1 MENTEQSSASAA
13 PQGAGGAKE
22 KIEKQARQLAYDT
35 RYKVR
40 QTMSQQSGS
49 KADPAAVRK
58 AYMAQLAKSPAA
70 PPVKARAKQMLIGEN
85 FVDTDELLSKNISS
99 AMEKVFVQGI
109 KKVEEE
115 VIEEDKGEKTFKVR
129 VTDKKTNNS
138 YVRNATRDKIRE
150 LRANP
155 NISSVEMTEYGEP
168 TKSEKYKGKSTA
180 AVKSG
185 KGDEVS
191 GKDTSIDLKKENYS
205 LKSENFDGFLELV
218 EKSKEEK
225 RKGKITGEGVDNTKL
240 VKVFPDDVKEGKAGA
255 AVGGAL
261 GNIAGRTIGAAVAGP
276 AGATVGKFAGAAL
289 GSAAGAK
296 KGKKKGAAAGGAL
309 GTVLPG
315 LGLGL
320 GSGLGGAIA
329 ASHELEGEENLDERV
344 GGSGTLVRQGVKY
357 GGKQG
362 GRAVQAGQDAAVSA
376 GKKAASSASQGNK
389 SKMVGSG
396 RVEKIGAL
404 AGGLAGGAAL
414 GVLDGPLPA
423 GEIAGGIVGSK
434 IGGKIG
440 RQVDKAGSAVK
451 KAVVGEGTYDNTKFP
466 DHDKKVAK
474 LRDKLSK
481 RGITDKKDQDEH
493 PQIDEGNQRD
503 PEGSKK
509 DRTYSKQPDPSKDGF
524 TGIGNMSIDDIKKMN
539 ARMKKEEVQ
548 EIDEVVGAALGAL
561 AANKFGLAATLGGAA
576 PAISKVV
583 GPQVAKAVTGKTA
596 ATALGAAGGEILDP
610 LKKKK
615 DKNPISAAAGGAV
628 GSVVHSKLV
637 GESKNTIKIV
647 VENPVQRAWNW
658 FVPPPESSANPNVRS
673 GKLQP
678 GLLQKPALDA
688 MNNTAAAINKPIKA
702 ISQGIQTAKTV
713 AKAAPV
719 AAGLGA
725 GIVAKGVVDKVM
737 GTGKEK
743 VKEDADYGD
752 EKETEPGTVCFDGGA
767 ALPATIKPIGDPREI
782 PTALNLIK
790 NKWRAKGLKM
800 SYEPKGDK
808 IDEGLGTALGGA
820 VGGSVGAGTVGAV
833 TGKKGRK
840 VKKAIGAGTGAA
852 VGNALLPG
860 PLGKAIGGYVGGK
873 LTDNYQPEKD
883 TIKDIITGDSIQEDE
898 KTAAAVS
905 RRTKELAS
913 KRRQKGYKDH
923 GYNAYRPGK
932 NERAGYKLADAQR
945 SSDSSPET
953 QSTKKKSPVG
963 TDTSQIGHYKK
974 RDEKVTVG
982 KRGGKLK
989 TPKYKLSFSQR
1000 VDHHSNKALNRRDP
1014 KQNPKHEANK

>member
-85 FVDTDELLSKNISS
+85 FVDTDELISKNISS

-240 VKVFPDDVKEGKAGA
+240 VKVFPDDVKEGKVGA
-255 AVGGAL
+255 AVGGTL
-261 GNIAGRTIGAAVAGP
+261 GNIAGKTIGGMVAGP
-276 AGATVGKFAGAAL
+276 VGHEVGKYVGGALGAGAM
-289 GSAAGAK
+289 AK
-296 KGKKKGAAAGGAL
+296 KGKKGRAAVGGAV
-309 GTVLPG
+309 GTLIPTGV
-315 LGLGL
+315 GL
-320 GSGLGGAIA
+320 GSGLGGALA
-329 ASHELEGEENLDERV
+329 ASHELEGEESLDERV
-344 GGSGTLVRQGVKY
+344 GGSGTLVRQGVKV

-362 GRAVQAGQDAAVSA
+362 GRAVQQGTTAATQA
-376 GKKAASSASQGNK
+376 GKAQVAKAQQGNK

-396 RVEKIGAL
+396 RAEKIGATVGGL
-404 AGGLAGGAAL
+404 AGGLAGVAIP
-414 GVLDGPLPA
+414 DGPAMVA
-423 GEIAGGIVGSK
+423 GELAGGYVGAK
-434 IGGKIG
+434 VGGKIG

-466 DHDKKVAK
+466 DHDEKVKK

-481 RGITDKKDQDEH
+481 RGITDKKEQDQH

-647 VENPVQRAWNW
+647 VEAPAKVPLKPTGNWLQDRWNE
-658 FVPPPESSANPNVRS
+658 FVPPRESSNNPNVRS
-673 GKLQP
+673 GLRQP

-688 MNNTAAAINKPIKA
+688 LNNTAATINQPIKA
-702 ISQGIQTAKTV
+702 ISKGIETAKTV

-883 TIKDIITGDSIQEDE
+883 TIKDILTSPVVDEEKKPFPTKKVDRKLSSLDKKMASKPYGYKRSNEKNRSMKISGIKDAVERNEDPRKDTRGGAYE
-898 KTAAAVS
+898 RQGNPPHDHRS
-905 RRTKELAS
+905 DFSDNRRTRTVK
-913 KRRQKGYKDH
+913 K
-923 GYNAYRPGK
+923 
-932 NERAGYKLADAQR
+932 AG
-945 SSDSSPET
+945 
-953 QSTKKKSPVG
+953 V
-963 TDTSQIGHYKK
+963 
-974 RDEKVTVG
+974 
-982 KRGGKLK
+982 
-989 TPKYKLSFSQR
+989 
-1000 VDHHSNKALNRRDP
+1000 
-1014 KQNPKHEANK
+1014 

>member
-70 PPVKARAKQMLIGEN
+70 PPVKARAKQMLLGEDIVN
-85 FVDTDELLSKNISS
+85 IDDILSKNISS
-99 AMEKVFVQGI
+99 VIDKVFSEHHEKDADGNI
-109 KKVEEE
+109 IPHEVEE
-115 VIEEDKGEKTFKVR
+115 IEEDTKEKTFKVR

-185 KGDEVS
+185 KGDEIS

-357 GGKQG
+357 GGKKG

-423 GEIAGGIVGSK
+423 GEIVGGIAGSK

-451 KAVVGEGTYDNTKFP
+451 KAVVGEGTYDNTKSP
-466 DHDKKVAK
+466 DHDEKVKK

-481 RGITDKKDQDEH
+481 RGITDKKEQDQH

-503 PEGSKK
+503 PEGTKK
-509 DRTYSKQPDPSKDGF
+509 DRTHSKQPDPSKDGF

-583 GPQVAKAVTGKTA
+583 GPEVAKAVTGKTA

-647 VENPVQRAWNW
+647 VEAPAKVPLKPTGNWLQDRWNE
-658 FVPPPESSANPNVRS
+658 FVPPRESSNNPNVRS
-673 GKLQP
+673 GLRQP

-688 MNNTAAAINKPIKA
+688 MNNTAATINQPIKA

-883 TIKDIITGDSIQEDE
+883 TIKDILTSPVVDEEKKPFPTEKVDRKLSSLDKKMASKPYGYKRSDE
-898 KTAAAVS
+898 KNRSMKISGIKDAV
-905 RRTKELAS
+905 
-913 KRRQKGYKDH
+913 
-923 GYNAYRPGK
+923 
-932 NERAGYKLADAQR
+932 
-945 SSDSSPET
+945 
-953 QSTKKKSPVG
+953 
-963 TDTSQIGHYKK
+963 
-974 RDEKVTVG
+974 
-982 KRGGKLK
+982 KRGEDPRKDTRGGAFAKRGN
-989 TPKYKLSFSQR
+989 P
-1000 VDHHSNKALNRRDP
+1000 DHDHRADYSDNRR
-1014 KQNPKHEANK
+1014 KRTVKKAGV